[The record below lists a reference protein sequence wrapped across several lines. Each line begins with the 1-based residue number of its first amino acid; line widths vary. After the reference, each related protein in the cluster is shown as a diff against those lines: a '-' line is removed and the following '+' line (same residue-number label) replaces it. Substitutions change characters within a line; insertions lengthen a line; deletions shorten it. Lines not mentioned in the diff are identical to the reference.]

1 MGAASRFAA
10 LISAEPPCVLGGTH
24 GPATGAVDRTDPG
37 WQACPI
43 RVVIA
48 DDSLLVREGIASLLR
63 RGGFE
68 VAAEAAE
75 PGELHAAVDEHKPDI
90 VIVDVRMPPTHTEEG
105 LEAARAIRGRYPDM
119 AIVILSQHVEVG
131 IAMRVLVESP
141 ARLGY
146 LLKDRVTDIEDFTA
160 TLRHVAAGGSAL
172 DPQIVSQLLSGD
184 RDEGPLATLT
194 PREREVLELIA
205 EGRSNKGIAERLDVS
220 TGVVQKHVGSL
231 FAKLGIPD
239 SDDDHRRILA
249 VLTFLRSLGAS
260 RLA

>member
-1 MGAASRFAA
+1 MVRLTARGDGC
-10 LISAEPPCVLGGTH
+10 E
-24 GPATGAVDRTDPG
+24 
-37 WQACPI
+37 ACAI

-63 RGGFE
+63 RAGFE
-68 VAAEAAE
+68 VAAEAAS
-75 PGELHAAVDEHKPDI
+75 PDELHTAVDEHRPDI
-90 VIVDVRMPPTHTEEG
+90 AIVDVRMPPTHTEEG
-105 LEAARAIRGRYPDM
+105 LEAAREIRARHPQT

-131 IAMRVLVESP
+131 IAMRVLVENP
-141 ARLGY
+141 ERLGY
-146 LLKDRVTDIEDFTA
+146 LLKDRVVDVEDFAA

-172 DPQIVSQLLSGD
+172 DPQIVSQLLAGD
-184 RDEGPLATLT
+184 RDDGPLAALT

-205 EGRSNKGIAERLDVS
+205 EGRSNKGIGERLEVS

-260 RLA
+260 TR

>member
-1 MGAASRFAA
+1 M
-10 LISAEPPCVLGGTH
+10 
-24 GPATGAVDRTDPG
+24 
-37 WQACPI
+37 

-48 DDSLLVREGIASLLR
+48 DDSLLVREGIAALLR
-63 RGGFE
+63 RAGFD
-68 VAAEAAE
+68 VAAETGA
-75 PGELHAAVDEHKPDI
+75 PDELLEAVEAHRPEI

-105 LEAARAIRGRYPDM
+105 LEAAREIRARHPET
-119 AIVILSQHVEVG
+119 AVVILSQHVEVG
-131 IAMRVLVESP
+131 IAMRVLVENP
-141 ARLGY
+141 GRLGY
-146 LLKDRVTDIEDFTA
+146 LLKDRVTDLADFAA

-172 DPQIVSQLLSGD
+172 DPRVVSQLLSGD
-184 RDEGPLATLT
+184 RDDGPLSALT

-205 EGRSNKGIAERLDVS
+205 EGRSNKGIGERLEVS

-249 VLTFLRSLGAS
+249 VLTFLRSLGAT

>member
-1 MGAASRFAA
+1 M
-10 LISAEPPCVLGGTH
+10 ICE
-24 GPATGAVDRTDPG
+24 
-37 WQACPI
+37 ACAI

-63 RGGFE
+63 RAGFE
-68 VAAEAAE
+68 IAAEAAA
-75 PGELHAAVDEHKPDI
+75 PDRAARGRRASTGPTS
-90 VIVDVRMPPTHTEEG
+90 RSWTSGCRPPTPRRGSTPR
-105 LEAARAIRGRYPDM
+105 ARSAPGIPQT

-131 IAMRVLVESP
+131 IAMRVLVENP
-141 ARLGY
+141 ERLGY
-146 LLKDRVTDIEDFTA
+146 LLKDRVTDIDDFAA

-172 DPQIVSQLLSGD
+172 DPQVVSQLLSGD
-184 RDEGPLATLT
+184 RDDGPLTALT

-205 EGRSNKGIAERLDVS
+205 EGRSNKGIGERLDVS

>member
-1 MGAASRFAA
+1 VR
-10 LISAEPPCVLGGTH
+10 LTVR
-24 GPATGAVDRTDPG
+24 RTN
-37 WQACPI
+37 WEAFPI

-68 VAAEAAE
+68 VAAEAADAA
-75 PGELHAAVDEHKPDI
+75 ELHTAVDAHEPDI

-105 LEAARAIRGRYPDM
+105 LDAAREIRARHPDT

-131 IAMRVLVESP
+131 IAMRMLVENP
-141 ARLGY
+141 AHLGY

-172 DPQIVSQLLSGD
+172 DPQIVSQLLSGE
-184 RDEGPLATLT
+184 REEGPLAALT

-260 RLA
+260 RPA

>member
-1 MGAASRFAA
+1 
-10 LISAEPPCVLGGTH
+10 
-24 GPATGAVDRTDPG
+24 
-37 WQACPI
+37 
-43 RVVIA
+43 
-48 DDSLLVREGIASLLR
+48 
-63 RGGFE
+63 
-68 VAAEAAE
+68 
-75 PGELHAAVDEHKPDI
+75 
-90 VIVDVRMPPTHTEEG
+90 
-105 LEAARAIRGRYPDM
+105 
-119 AIVILSQHVEVG
+119 VILSQHVEVG
-131 IAMRVLVESP
+131 IAMRVLVENP

-184 RDEGPLATLT
+184 REEGPLTALT

-231 FAKLGIPD
+231 FSKLGIPD

>member
-1 MGAASRFAA
+1 M
-10 LISAEPPCVLGGTH
+10 
-24 GPATGAVDRTDPG
+24 
-37 WQACPI
+37 
-43 RVVIA
+43 IA

-68 VAAEAAE
+68 VAAEASGPE
-75 PGELHAAVDEHKPDI
+75 ELHAAVAQHKPDI

-105 LEAARAIRGRYPDM
+105 LDAAREIRGRHPDM

-141 ARLGY
+141 EHLGY
-146 LLKDRVTDIEDFTA
+146 LLKDRVTDIEDFTT
-160 TLRHVAAGGSAL
+160 TLRHVASGGSAL
-172 DPQIVSQLLSGD
+172 DPQVVSQLLSGD
-184 RDEGPLATLT
+184 REEGPLSTLT

-205 EGRSNKGIAERLDVS
+205 EGRSNKGIGERLDVS

-249 VLTFLRSLGAS
+249 VLAFLRSLGAP
-260 RLA
+260 RPV